1 MKSKKARHRNLRN
14 KSDDINDLEN
24 EEDTNPA
31 KSFDLFQTF
40 ISNKYFDSSL
50 KFEKISSDV
59 NNNNTPEEMVK
70 SIINLEV
77 TYIIYTVLHHPL
89 VQ

>member
-1 MKSKKARHRNLRN
+1 MNYYEKSLKSKKARHRNLRN

-24 EEDTNPA
+24 EEDNNPA

-40 ISNKYFDSSL
+40 ISKKYFDSSL
-50 KFEKISSDV
+50 KFEKISSGV
-59 NNNNTPEEMVK
+59 NINNTPEEMVK

-77 TYIIYTVLHHPL
+77 T
-89 VQ
+89 